1 MLTVNIN
8 VTSLSDIQD
17 GLANGS
23 MGKLIAVIENQDGSV
38 KNLVV
43 KFDKSSTGETARE
56 CYPAVSRKYP
66 GGTVIGKK
74 ELEYSLSR
82 NKSLVSS
89 TAKLIQFP
97 IIAAHAVTGW

>member
-1 MLTVNIN
+1 
-8 VTSLSDIQD
+8 
-17 GLANGS
+17 

-43 KFDKSSTGETARE
+43 KFDKSNTGEAARE